1 MQDRRSFLRFA
12 GAAMVAVGCKGAEA
26 ASLPESGAGQ
36 DRRLWHVDAFGGGRS
51 KVGSGGDDTVALQ
64 SAIDSGEMIDITGS
78 LLRIGD
84 TINVNYSGAN
94 VSSVMASRVGN
105 RASSKISVSDNAMS
119 RLFNVSAANFEASGF
134 FVECDAGNEA
144 TTLFHFERPAGS
156 AADIDAV
163 ISRVGAQ
170 AGGKIF
176 HIYGRGL
183 KLDGCTFANTKVAV
197 GDLDFPAS
205 WAPNGSS
212 NDTQETAMR
221 AYQFDNL
228 RFHGVAAGIR
238 NIGRDALNCG
248 GIQMTNIH
256 GDIGIGGG
264 GAFVGVARDSQF
276 ANILS
281 RMGATNGGGIVDL
294 HDGSTNCAFTN
305 LGNGG
310 FKGAEVARLVRNPV
324 VIRSGP
330 IGVGEL
336 SFIGGTIGP
345 CNRNGVYILGH
356 GKAQNI
362 AFLGIAFDRTNMEGN
377 QYFPIKVEESGG
389 AFAEVSIKLGSC
401 NFKFRRET
409 PPAYILGGLNTS
421 VVTLY
426 RDSLTT
432 KPRVIPWAQSNVV
445 VG

>member
-1 MQDRRSFLRFA
+1 
-12 GAAMVAVGCKGAEA
+12 MVAVGFKGATA
-26 ASLPESGAGQ
+26 ASFREDAGSQ
-36 DRRLWHVDAFGGGRS
+36 GRRLWHIDAFGSGRS

-64 SAIDSGEMIDITGS
+64 SALDSGEMIDITGA
-78 LLRIGD
+78 RIRISD
-84 TINVNYSGAN
+84 AINVSYSGAN

-105 RASSKISVSDNAMS
+105 RASSKISVSEDSMP

-134 FVECDAGNEA
+134 FVECGAGNTA

-163 ISRVGAQ
+163 ISRVGTDG
-170 AGGKIF
+170 GGKVF

-183 KLDGCTFANTKVAV
+183 KLDGCTFANTKIAI
-197 GDLDFPAS
+197 GDLDFPLS
-205 WAPNGSS
+205 WTPNGSS

-238 NIGRDALNCG
+238 NIGRNALNCG

-281 RMGATNGGGIVDL
+281 RMGATINGGIVDL
-294 HDGSTNCAFTN
+294 HDGSSNCAFMN

-310 FKGAEVARLVRNPV
+310 FKEAKATRLVRNPI
-324 VIRSGP
+324 VIRPGRV
-330 IGVGEL
+330 GVSEL

-345 CNRNGVYILGH
+345 CSRNGVYIFGH

-362 AFLGIAFDRTNMEGN
+362 AFLGIAFDRTNIEGE

-389 AFAEVSIKLGSC
+389 AFTEVSIKLGAC
-401 NFKFRRET
+401 NFKFRRES
-409 PPAYILGGLNTS
+409 PPAVILGGMNSS

-426 RDSLTT
+426 RDNLTT
-432 KPRVIPWAQSNVV
+432 KPRAIPWTQDSVTSS
-445 VG
+445 